1 MHWVLPRLYYLGKLK
16 RNSSVIKETIL
27 VLVATILFNAN
38 KPHSFSVR
46 LVFSMPFAFLVQCR
60 RLSLPIRYPTL

>member
-1 MHWVLPRLYYLGKLK
+1 M
-16 RNSSVIKETIL
+16 IKETIL

-46 LVFSMPFAFLVQCR
+46 LVFSYAISL
-60 RLSLPIRYPTL
+60 LSTMSAIVSADSLSDSFIM